1 MSSRPFRF
9 HEIERERALQ
19 QQWLDTLLAADR
31 DLRYSLRQLK
41 NLEDQSH
48 VEKWIDELQRSLRIL
63 SDGPDGEPLPV
74 ILANWL
80 KHRKVRAVGGRPSL
94 EDMGIAPRIERGG
107 IVATRARL
115 AELIQETEDA
125 VTARATA

>member
-1 MSSRPFRF
+1 MRPF
-9 HEIERERALQ
+9 HEIERERGLQ
-19 QQWLDTLLAADR
+19 QQWLDTLLAADH

-48 VEKWIDELQRSLRIL
+48 VEKWIAELERSLRIL

-74 ILANWL
+74 ILADWL
-80 KHRKVRAVGGRPSL
+80 RHHKVRAVGRRPSL
-94 EDMGIAPRIERGG
+94 EDLNLEPRIERGG
-107 IVATRARL
+107 ITATRARL

>member
-1 MSSRPFRF
+1 MRPFQ
-9 HEIERERALQ
+9 EIERERAMQ
-19 QQWLDTLLAADR
+19 QEWLNTLLAADH
-31 DLRYSLRQLK
+31 DLRHSLRQLN

-48 VEKWIDELQRSLRIL
+48 VEKWIDELERSLRIL

-74 ILANWL
+74 VLADWL

-94 EDMGIAPRIERGG
+94 EDLNLDPRIERGG

-115 AELIQETEDA
+115 AELIEETQMQVVERS
-125 VTARATA
+125 TA

>member
-1 MSSRPFRF
+1 MTAVRPF
-9 HEIERERALQ
+9 HEIERERGLQ
-19 QQWLDTLLAADR
+19 QQWLDTLLAADH

-74 ILANWL
+74 ILADWL
-80 KHRKVRAVGGRPSL
+80 RHRKVRAVSRRPSL
-94 EDMGIAPRIERGG
+94 EDLNLEPRIERGG

-115 AELIQETEDA
+115 TELIEETQMQVAERS
-125 VTARATA
+125 TA